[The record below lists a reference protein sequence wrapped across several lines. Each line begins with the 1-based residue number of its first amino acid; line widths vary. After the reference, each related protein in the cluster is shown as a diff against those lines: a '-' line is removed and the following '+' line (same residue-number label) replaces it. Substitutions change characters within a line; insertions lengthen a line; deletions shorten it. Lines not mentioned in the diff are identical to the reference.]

1 MAFERGLGLYKLWQG
16 YDSDAML
23 WKSLSNRTAASLE
36 ETEEIILQNRGVT
49 ESDQFFNPI
58 HPSELDEPLTGL
70 SAKTL
75 DAAAALITSAVTKNQ
90 EIVIFGDYDA
100 DGICAAGIMWE
111 AVHALGGKVRPF
123 LPDRFAHGYGLNNK
137 SLAAVLASGPKPDL
151 LISVDNGIVAHHAME
166 QLAKSGIQVLLTD
179 HHQPEK
185 TLPLHDVLVH
195 TTKLC
200 GAGIAWII
208 ANRLNHKQ
216 ALQSLDLAAIATQA
230 DQVPLVGANRAI
242 VWHGLK
248 ALRATKRPGL
258 KALYNLAG
266 IEQQSITERAVG
278 FGIAPRLN
286 AMGRLGSPLDALRL
300 VCTRDTKRAMLLAS
314 TVNDTNVDRQE
325 LTTEATRLAETQAEE
340 QCDNPILVVRSTEFH
355 EGIVGLIAGR
365 ITEIYGKPTLALA
378 EGDTT
383 AKGSAR
389 STPSVNVVEVLRSCR
404 EHLVEVGGHPMAAGC
419 SVELP
424 NIGALHA
431 CLLEVMRND
440 TKVEWEEPFD
450 LVLPTRLISS
460 ELIELLRKFGPFG
473 AGNVEPVFLL
483 ENPDILSVSAFGK
496 EGNHLKI
503 QLASPT
509 SAEIILWRGVNK
521 ETMRKT
527 YWKTNPLYCQVD
539 LSGRSK
545 RLQLFLKHSV

>member
-1 MAFERGLGLYKLWQG
+1 MPWKPL
-16 YDSDAML
+16 SD
-23 WKSLSNRTAASLE
+23 RTPTTLE
-36 ETEEIILQNRGVT
+36 ELEEILLQNRGVT
-49 ESDQFFNPI
+49 EPKQFFNPL
-58 HPSELDEPLTGL
+58 HPSGLDEELTGL
-70 SAKTL
+70 SASTL
-75 DAAAALITSAVTKNQ
+75 DAASALITTSVAKKQ

-100 DGICAAGIMWE
+100 DGICATGIMWE

-123 LPDRFAHGYGLNNK
+123 LPDRFAHGYGLNSK
-137 SLAAVLASGPKPDL
+137 SLAAVLKSGPKPDL
-151 LISVDNGIVAHHAME
+151 LISVDNGIVAHQAME
-166 QLAKSGIQVLLTD
+166 QLVKGGVQVLLTD

-185 TLPLHDVLVH
+185 SLPMHDVLVH

-200 GAGIAWII
+200 GAGVAWII
-208 ANRLNHKQ
+208 ASHLDPKQ

-248 ALRATKRPGL
+248 ALRVTQRPGL

-300 VCTRDTKRAMLLAS
+300 VCTKDTKRALLLAS

-325 LTTEATRLAETQAEE
+325 LTAEATKQAEVQAE
-340 QCDNPILVVRSTEFH
+340 KQRDNPILLVRSPDFH
-355 EGIVGLIAGR
+355 EGVVGLIAGR
-365 ITEIYGKPTLALA
+365 ITELYGKPTLALA

-389 STPSVNVVEVLRSCR
+389 STPAVNIVDVLRSCR
-404 EHLVEVGGHPMAAGC
+404 EHLLEVGGHPMAAGC
-419 SVELP
+419 SVVLGSIP
-424 NIGALHA
+424 ALHA
-431 CLLEVMRND
+431 CLLEVIKND
-440 TKVEWEEPFD
+440 TKIEWEEPFD
-450 LVLPTRLISS
+450 SLLPTGLVSGK
-460 ELIELLRKFGPFG
+460 LIEVLRMFGPFG
-473 AGNVEPVFLL
+473 AGNAEPIFQL
-483 ENPDILSVSAFGK
+483 ENPEITSVSAFGK

-509 SAEIILWRGVNK
+509 PVEIILWRGVTK
-521 ETMRKT
+521 ETMNKT
-527 YWKTNPLYCQVD
+527 YWKKHPLYCQVD